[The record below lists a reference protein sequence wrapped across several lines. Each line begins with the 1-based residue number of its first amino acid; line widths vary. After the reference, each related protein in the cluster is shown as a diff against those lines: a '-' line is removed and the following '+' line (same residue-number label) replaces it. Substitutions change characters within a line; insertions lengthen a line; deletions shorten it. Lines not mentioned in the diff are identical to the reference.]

1 MIGRRTP
8 SVARFS
14 QADWVE
20 AARLQA
26 VMNGMQASQW
36 PALACVL
43 VLALLMRQDVP
54 AAVLYAML
62 ALTAGLQLV
71 RHCFVRGYRRRERQ
85 GRVDEQL
92 AYLRRHRWYWALK
105 GLGWGL
111 WPLLF
116 NGRVSP
122 EVELACWTLIAG
134 VGGVGVAWMSTDQ
147 GITRIFLATFLG
159 CLALAVALEPLLWP
173 QRLYSTWDLSFPL
186 LLAGYAVVLARLAGR
201 VHKTYNSAIDLTYH
215 NARLIESLQAQTRAA
230 EEAARFKDR
239 FLAGAAH
246 DLKQPVNALGIYA
259 EWLSNEP
266 ELVDELGPK
275 ILQSTQAI
283 NTLFDSLFDL
293 VKIDAGRFTLDVRP
307 IDIDA
312 LLADLTVQYGVLAR
326 QKGLKLRVRSSPGL
340 ALRSDPILLRRILGN
355 LLANA
360 IRYTAHGGV
369 LLAARRRGQGVQFE
383 VWDSGPGI
391 PHSAH
396 AEIYEEFY
404 KVQTGGTEEGL
415 GLGLFIVRRL
425 CAQLGYGVTLQSRP
439 GRGTLFRVTAPA
451 EPDAAVALRS

>member
-1 MIGRRTP
+1 MIGHSTAA
-8 SVARFS
+8 SLARFS

-20 AARLQA
+20 AARLHA
-26 VMNGMQASQW
+26 VMNGMRASQW
-36 PALACVL
+36 PALACTLMLALLTRGEVPAL
-43 VLALLMRQDVP
+43 ALSAVLALAIGV
-54 AAVLYAML
+54 
-62 ALTAGLQLV
+62 QLL
-71 RHCFVRGYRRRERQ
+71 RWAFVRGYRQRQRRGQ
-85 GRVDEQL
+85 VDEQL
-92 AYLRRHRWYWALK
+92 AYLRRHRWYWALN
-105 GLGWGL
+105 GLAWGV

-116 NGRVSP
+116 HGRVPP
-122 EVELACWTLIAG
+122 EVELVCWTLVAG
-134 VGGVGVAWMSTDQ
+134 VGGVGVAWMSAHL
-147 GITRIFLATFLG
+147 GITRIFLVSFLA
-159 CLALAVALEPLLWP
+159 CLVLAVALEPLLWP
-173 QRLYSTWDLSFPL
+173 QRLVSPWDLGLPL
-186 LLAGYAVVLARLAGR
+186 LLAGYALLLARLATR
-201 VHKTYNSAIDLTYH
+201 LHQLYTNSIDLAYH

-259 EWLSNEP
+259 EWLCTEP
-266 ELVDELGPK
+266 ELVDELAPK

-307 IDIDA
+307 IDVDA
-312 LLADLTVQYGVLAR
+312 LLADLTVQYEALAR
-326 QKGLKLRVRSSPGL
+326 QKGLSLRVRASPQL
-340 ALRSDPILLRRILGN
+340 ALRSDAILLRRILGN

-360 IRYTAHGGV
+360 IRYTAHGRV

-391 PHSAH
+391 PPSAH
-396 AEIYEEFY
+396 AEIFDEFY

-425 CAQLGYGVTLQSRP
+425 SAQLGCRVTVHSRP

-451 EPDAAVALRS
+451 EPGAPLRG